1 MTQKSTVRVRFAPSP
16 TGPLHIGGVRTAL
29 YNYLYAKKM
38 GGSFILRI
46 EDTDQKRYVKGAEAY
61 IQEALD
67 WLGLSLDEG
76 PKQGGDFGPYRQSER
91 SELYQKFAE
100 QLVTEGKG
108 YYAFDTPEELNAWK
122 EKLKLEG
129 EHSPKYGHATRMSMS
144 NSLTLNAEEVKAKL
158 DAGTPHVIR
167 FKIEPGQSV
176 KFVDLIRGEVEFSSD
191 ELDDKVMMKAD
202 GLPTYHLANIVDD
215 HHMEISHVI
224 RGEEW
229 LSSTALHTLLYR
241 AFGWEETKPKF
252 AHLPLINN
260 PDGKGKLS
268 KRHGKKFGFPVFPI
282 DWIAENEEDNFIG
295 FREMGFDPAAVINF
309 LAFLGWN
316 PGTEQEIFSLAELAE
331 AFSIE
336 RINKSGARF
345 DFDKAKWYNQQYIAA
360 KSDEELANIVQAMLK
375 EHGIDLTNDKANLWA
390 QLLKD
395 RVEVYPHFYS
405 KGKSFVGDLEDID
418 YKTFRKK
425 YKEENV
431 EHFQTIKQN
440 LDGLSDWTTNSIAN
454 LVKSYMEEK
463 SLSFGAIF
471 PILRIALSGSTKGP
485 DLFGMMELLGKD
497 VVLKRLNNL
506 DAIASQAQQQ

>member
-29 YNYLYAKKM
+29 YNYLFAKKM

-46 EDTDQKRYVKGAEAY
+46 EDTDQKRYVKGAEVY
-61 IQEALD
+61 IQESLN

-76 PKQGGDFGPYRQSER
+76 PEQGGEFGPYRQSER
-91 SELYQKFAE
+91 VDLYQKFAE
-100 QLVTEGKG
+100 QLVRDGNA
-108 YYAFDTPEELNAWK
+108 YYAFDTPDELNAWK
-122 EKLKLEG
+122 EKLKLAG

-144 NSLTLNAEEVKAKL
+144 NGLTLNEEEVKAKL
-158 DAGTPHVIR
+158 DAGTPYVIR
-167 FKIEPGQSV
+167 FRIEPGQTV
-176 KFVDLIRGEVEFSSD
+176 KFVDLIRGEVEFNTD

-215 HHMEISHVI
+215 YHMKISHVI

-282 DWIAENEEDNFIG
+282 DWNDENEEGNFIG

-316 PGTEQEIFSLAELAE
+316 PGTEQEIFSLSELAE
-331 AFSIE
+331 AFTIE
-336 RINKSGARF
+336 RVNKSGARF

-360 KSDEELANIVQAMLK
+360 KSEQELAEIVQNMLK
-375 EHGIDLTNDKANLWA
+375 EQGVELTSEKASLWA

-395 RVEVYPHFYS
+395 RVEVYPEFYT
-405 KGKSFVGDLEDID
+405 KGKSFVGDLEEID
-418 YKTFRKK
+418 FKTFKK
-425 YKEENV
+425 KFKTENV
-431 EHFQTIKQN
+431 EHFKTIKHN
-440 LDGLSDWTTNSIAN
+440 LDGLPDWNTASISNA
-454 LVKSYMEEK
+454 VKSYLEAN

-471 PILRIALSGSTKGP
+471 PILRIALSGITKGP

-497 VVLKRLNNL
+497 TVLKRL
-506 DAIASQAQQQ
+506 DDIEAIATKALEH